1 MSNGNVITMDSRVVG
16 DTGIVFNEMDG
27 ETIMM
32 SIENGEYYGLNS
44 IGSRIWK
51 LLESPRT
58 ASEICD
64 SLLPDYDVTRDQCAQ
79 DVLLF
84 LNKMAEK
91 GVVRIFDECSV
102 LRNPE

>member
-1 MSNGNVITMDSRVVG
+1 MSTDNVIKMDSKIVRENN
-16 DTGIVFNEMDG
+16 IVFNEMDG

-32 SIENGEYYGLNS
+32 SIESGEYYGINS

-51 LLESPRT
+51 LLETPKA

-64 SLLPDYDVTRDQCAQ
+64 AVLPDYDVTREQCAK

-91 GVVRIFDECSV
+91 GVVKIVTE
-102 LRNPE
+102 

>member
-1 MSNGNVITMDSRVVG
+1 MGSVNAIDMDSRIVRSS
-16 DTGIVFNEMDG
+16 DIVFNEMDG

-32 SIENGEYYGLNS
+32 SIENGEYYGINS

-51 LLESPRT
+51 LLETPKA

-64 SLLPDYDVTRDQCAQ
+64 ALLPDFDVTREQCAK

-84 LNKMAEK
+84 LNRMAEK
-91 GVVRIFDECSV
+91 GVVKIVTE
-102 LRNPE
+102 

>member
-1 MSNGNVITMDSRVVG
+1 MSADVVIKMDSKIVS
-16 DTGIVFNEMDG
+16 DTKIVFNEMDG

-32 SIENGEYYGLNS
+32 SIENGEYYGINS

-51 LLESPRT
+51 LLETPQV

-64 SLLPDYDVTRDQCAQ
+64 TLLPDYDVTREQCAK

-91 GVVRIFDECSV
+91 GVIKIVNE
-102 LRNPE
+102 

>member
-1 MSNGNVITMDSRVVG
+1 MGDDKVISMDSTIVG
-16 DTGIVFNEMDG
+16 DTNIVFNEMDG

-32 SIENGEYYGLNS
+32 SIENGEYYGINS

-51 LLESPRT
+51 LLETPKA

-64 SLLPDYDVTRDQCAQ
+64 ALLPDFDVTREQCAK

-84 LNKMAEK
+84 LNRMAEK
-91 GVVRIFDECSV
+91 GVIKIVNE
-102 LRNPE
+102 